1 MAHHIIVSPFLDGH
15 LAMHPGSEAGI
26 RLPEAHS
33 NELRDLVRTQ
43 GPVPPWFSNAART
56 AWELELRNQMTGH
69 VLLVREP
76 SAYGFARAS
85 WEINLGCNFACKHC
99 YLGLKEFS
107 GLAWDDKVRL
117 LDIMRDAGVLW
128 LQITG
133 GEPTIDKHFQ
143 DAYRY
148 AASLGMMLTV
158 STNASRLWEPSLL
171 AMFEECP
178 AYRLVVS
185 VYGATEESFDGLTQR
200 RGSWKTFQ
208 RGMAAAREARLPV
221 RLNIVVTEDSAH
233 EIDAM
238 VAMAEDWGLRHHVY
252 TNMTPTIYGGP
263 ESLLAQSS
271 KHLRERTPFAGCN
284 AGHTF
289 FHADPHG
296 KVSICKVGRDDQI
309 DLMTEGLEGL
319 RRLPGVADKLMLRT
333 GGCSG
338 CQLSGSCLVCRPL
351 AKQFQEAR
359 APLQNYCQHGQ
370 PRKETVN
377 A

>member
-1 MAHHIIVSPFLDGH
+1 MHKVIVSPFLDGF
-15 LAMHPGSEAGI
+15 LAVQPGNAAGI
-26 RLPEAHS
+26 RLPESHYS
-33 NELRDLVRTQ
+33 ELRSLTGTESPCPSWLV
-43 GPVPPWFSNAART
+43 NAARE
-56 AWELELRNQMTGH
+56 AWGLELEHESANGA
-69 VLLVREP
+69 LLVREP
-76 SAYGFARAS
+76 SEYGFGRAS

-107 GLAWDDKVRL
+107 GLSWGEKVTL

-148 AASLGMMLTV
+148 AASLGMMLTI
-158 STNASRLWEPSLL
+158 STNASRLWESSLL
-171 AMFEECP
+171 AMFEQYP
-178 AYRLVVS
+178 AYRIVVS
-185 VYGATEESFDGLTQR
+185 IYGASEASFDGLTQR
-200 RGSWKTFQ
+200 RGAWKSFQ
-208 RGMAAAREARLPV
+208 RGMAAAREAGLPV
-221 RLNIVVTEDSAH
+221 RLNIVVTEDSAQ

-238 VAMAEDWGLRHHVY
+238 VAMAEDWGLKHHVY

-271 KHLRERTPFAGCN
+271 KHLRERTPFQGCN

-289 FHADPHG
+289 FHADPHA

-309 DLMTEGLEGL
+309 DLMAEGIKGL

-351 AKQFQEAR
+351 AKQFQEAK
-359 APLQNYCQHGQ
+359 APLHNYCQHGQ
-370 PRKETVN
+370 PKKETVT

>member
-1 MAHHIIVSPFLDGH
+1 MRKVIVSPFLDGF
-15 LAMHPGSEAGI
+15 LAVRPGNAAGI
-26 RLPEAHS
+26 RLPESHYS
-33 NELRDLVRTQ
+33 ELRSLSGTESPCPAWLV
-43 GPVPPWFSNAART
+43 NAADN
-56 AWELELRNQMTGH
+56 AWGLDLGQEPASRA
-69 VLLVREP
+69 LLVREP
-76 SAYGFARAS
+76 SEYGFGRAS

-99 YLGLKEFS
+99 YLGLKEFA
-107 GLAWDDKVRL
+107 GLPWEQKVKL
-117 LDIMRDAGVLW
+117 LDIMRDSGVLW

-133 GEPTIDKHFQ
+133 GEPTIDRHFQ

-158 STNASRLWEPSLL
+158 STNASRLWESSLL
-171 AMFEECP
+171 AMFEQYP
-178 AYRLVVS
+178 AYRIVVS
-185 VYGATEESFDGLTQR
+185 VYGATEASFDGLTQR
-200 RGSWKTFQ
+200 RGAWNNFQ
-208 RGMAAAREARLPV
+208 RGMAAAREAGLPV

-233 EIDAM
+233 EVNAM
-238 VAMAEDWGLRHHVY
+238 VAMAEEWGLIHHVY

-271 KHLRERTPFAGCN
+271 GHLRDRSPFQGCN

-289 FHADPHG
+289 FHADPHA

-309 DLMTEGLEGL
+309 DLMAEGIEGL

-333 GGCSG
+333 GGCTG

-351 AKQFQEAR
+351 AKQFQEAK
-359 APLQNYCQHGQ
+359 APLRNYCQHGQ
-370 PRKETVN
+370 PKKEATT